1 VADFLDTEHD
11 GAARLGANSAG
22 SDVASVPAG
31 GAAVRLRRL
40 LAILVHLANA
50 GEASIDDLARRFDMD
65 PQEMV
70 AELELAACCGLPPYT
85 PDQLIELVVDADRVF
100 AERVGDLGR
109 PQRLTPTEG
118 FAVAAA
124 AKALLAVPGSDP
136 EGILASAVAKLDA
149 ALGEDRLVLDID
161 TPEHLLAL
169 RAAVAAHRQ
178 VEIEYESASRGERT
192 VRIVDPYQV
201 VMREG
206 RWYLDGH
213 CHRADDIRRFQ
224 VERVRSLRETG
235 ETASGPDRDIPELH
249 DPRAFVGDAEATPTT
264 VVASHEAGWLLG
276 RLSGG
281 RTTVLEDG
289 RVQATLLVGNVRWLE
304 RIMLRLGPSAVV
316 TSPPEFA
323 NVQANGARRALRR
336 YRASAT

>member
-1 VADFLDTEHD
+1 MAADDLLEQEATPS
-11 GAARLGANSAG
+11 AAT
-22 SDVASVPAG
+22 PAG

-50 GEASIDDLARRFDMD
+50 GEASIEELARRFDMN
-65 PQEMV
+65 PEEMV

-85 PDQLIELVVDADRVF
+85 PDQLIELIVDADMVF

-124 AKALLAVPGSDP
+124 AKALLAVPGADP

-161 TPEHLLAL
+161 TPQHLLAL
-169 RAAVAAHRQ
+169 RAAVAGRRQ
-178 VEIEYESASRGERT
+178 VEIDYQSASRGERT
-192 VRIVDPYQV
+192 VRKVDPYQV

-213 CHRADDIRRFQ
+213 CHHADGVRRFQ
-224 VERVRSLRETG
+224 VDRVRSVRETG
-235 ETASGPDRDIPELH
+235 ETAPLPDKPIPELE
-249 DPRAFVGDAEATPTT
+249 DPRAFVGTAEATPAT
-264 VVASHEAGWLLG
+264 VVAPHEAAWLLE

-281 RTTVLEDG
+281 RTTVLDDG
-289 RVQATLLVGNVRWLE
+289 RVQATLLVGSVRWLE
-304 RIMLRLGPSAVV
+304 RIMLRLGSSAAV
-316 TSPPEFA
+316 TAPPELA

-336 YRASAT
+336 YREAAT